1 MLTEAFG
8 NVTSVKVLV
17 IGDFLFDVYTKG
29 KVERISPEA
38 PVPVL
43 LVSEVSELPGGAGNV
58 ALNLKALGAETSV
71 IGRIGKDRA
80 GEELKAFLDEEGID
94 TKGLFVQRDFKTPLK
109 NRFLA
114 DGQQLMRTDY
124 EIATPMDAKLEKE
137 IIKYLQEHLIEYDI
151 VAVSDY
157 GKGFLTK
164 KLLEKILTLGKNEGV
179 RVIVDPKGKD
189 FSKYRGAYLIKP
201 NNKEACAAA
210 QMTEEVGIDVVAS
223 KIFDLVD
230 TEYLLVTRSDKGMA
244 LFSKDKDEPKNFPAV
259 KKEVVDVTG
268 AGDTALAVLAFFLAN
283 DLLFDYAITLAN
295 IASGLAIEKVGCRAI
310 KLSEIAKSL
319 LEMDPMNKVFWENTN
334 LFFLER
340 ALDDNPLILLDL
352 NGYQDISMEVYHLIK
367 EASSRKNEQKLLVHI
382 VPTDSN
388 KDFIELLASMHE
400 IDFIF
405 ARKELPVA
413 VLTTI

>member
-8 NVTSVKVLV
+8 NITSVKVLV

-58 ALNLKALGAETSV
+58 ALNLVALGAKTSV

-80 GEELKAFLDEEGID
+80 GEALKALLEEEGID
-94 TKGLFVQRDFKTPLK
+94 VKGLFVQSDFQTPLK

-124 EIATPMDAKLEKE
+124 ETLIPLNEKLENE
-137 IIKYLQEHLIEYDI
+137 IIKYVQSHLIEYDI
-151 VAVSDY
+151 VAISDY

-164 KLLEKILTLGKNEGV
+164 KLLEQILSLGKKEGV

-189 FSKYRGAYLIKP
+189 FTKYQGAYLIKP
-201 NNKEACAAA
+201 NNKEAYIAA
-210 QMTEEVGIDVVAS
+210 QMAHDSELEEVAS
-223 KIFDLVD
+223 KIFELVD
-230 TEYLLVTRSDKGMA
+230 IEHLLVTRSDKGMA
-244 LFSKDKDEPKNFPAV
+244 LFSKENKAVQNFPAV

-268 AGDTALAVLAFFLAN
+268 AGDTALAVLAFFLGN
-283 DLLFDYAITLAN
+283 DLSFDHAIKLAN

-319 LEMDPMNKVFWENTN
+319 LEIEPMHKIFRENTR

-340 ALDDNPLILLDL
+340 ALNDHPLIVLDL
-352 NGYQDISMEVYHLIK
+352 NPYQDISMKVYHLIK
-367 EASSRKNEQKLLVHI
+367 EAASKKNSKKLLVHI
-382 VPTDSN
+382 APTESN
-388 KDFIELLASMHE
+388 KEFIQLLASMRE

-405 ARKELPVA
+405 ARKELPIA